1 MISRVMALLQ
11 RVELLAIVAGATAV
25 ILAVPGKAA
34 ANDPVCRAKCA
45 GAFGS
50 SFWAADQ
57 FYILND
63 CGPTGDGSTW
73 CQYVSVN

>member
-1 MISRVMALLQ
+1 MISRVMALL
-11 RVELLAIVAGATAV
+11 RRAELLVIVAGAAV

-45 GAFGS
+45 GAFGDT
-50 SFWAADQ
+50 FWAADQ

-73 CQYVSVN
+73 CLYVRFQ